1 MWGLEYKSKSNN
13 IEFMYDAHIE
23 IISFFRSYSVTAEKL
38 LFKKEHLRFKNVI
51 LTFLRRENKS

>member
-1 MWGLEYKSKSNN
+1 
-13 IEFMYDAHIE
+13 MYDAHIE